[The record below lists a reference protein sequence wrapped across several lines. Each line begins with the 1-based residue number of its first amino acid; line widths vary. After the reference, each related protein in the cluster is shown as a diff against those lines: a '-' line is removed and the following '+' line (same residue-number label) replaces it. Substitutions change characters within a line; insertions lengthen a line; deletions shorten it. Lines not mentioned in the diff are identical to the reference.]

1 MIKDVTVWGLI
12 LALLAIVAHPY
23 AFLGF
28 SVGALFAI
36 KYYDAFWD
44 TDRW

>member
-1 MIKDVTVWGLI
+1 MIKDVTIWGLV
-12 LALLAIVAHPY
+12 LVLLAVFGSIDV
-23 AFLGF
+23 FLGF

-36 KYYDAFWD
+36 KYYEKFWD